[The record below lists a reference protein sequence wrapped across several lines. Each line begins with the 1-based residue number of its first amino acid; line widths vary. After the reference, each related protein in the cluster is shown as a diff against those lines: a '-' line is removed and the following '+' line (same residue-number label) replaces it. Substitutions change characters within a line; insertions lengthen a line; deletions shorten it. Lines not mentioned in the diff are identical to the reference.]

1 MEAGGQSEESVEE
14 SEEEKKSDDPAWNMD
29 DVDE

>member
-14 SEEEKKSDDPAWNMD
+14 SEEEKKSDEDWNMD
-29 DVDE
+29 DVDN